1 MSDSNWICML
11 IDLIGESFLVRPKNA
26 DDLSMMLS
34 DRVHYKEA
42 REIREEDVE
51 EFDLP
56 TYTREFSHRNAE
68 IVKLHFADE
77 DHALLALAL
86 DEVMQALRRDRF
98 AGSRNNLVTV
108 TCLELLTKWQIAGLV
123 EPNIAIFLSYS
134 RHGHFPSIRR
144 MAIESLILLSGLE
157 TVEMTR
163 YLCHLCIDDP
173 DPYIRYTTSIA
184 MMNAVA
190 LACQQI
196 RTIARPESRKQILR
210 TQVLAMMDVWSP
222 ISPERFDFHVYRY
235 LAKIVELA
243 REIITDES
251 RLVVKMP
258 IKALVES
265 TLSQIADESVVPDFQ
280 PALKPL
286 KLSFKGLGAT
296 PASKKFAADD
306 LRPKIMKKLLAQKA
320 ANWFLVPVDPV
331 ALQIPTYFEVI
342 KRPMDLGTVKKKL
355 DAGEYDGDE
364 DFAADVRLVF
374 SNAMQFNPPSS
385 IVYVDAQNLAALFE
399 REFGKR
405 LQTPDQDASSTHS
418 SVATPKLVIRKPAA
432 PSLNELDLAQK
443 ILAKLLEN
451 KHSAIFKYPVDG
463 EMYPDYYQIIDQP
476 IDLQAIGKKIST
488 KTYSSLQ
495 DFHNDMQLLISNC
508 FTFNKKGTFGFAAGT
523 EFQNVY
529 QRLLKPN
536 LKFITPESAKKIVP
550 TAGPDVPKANVPAA
564 ALPASSP
571 VAAPKQTG
579 FKLRLPGLNAPGP
592 VKLPSRQPPAA
603 TSASKPSFPT
613 IVLKPPKPD
622 NLSSDGDLASNGSR
636 PSPSITFRIKQ
647 PTASQSPAPVSADS
661 PASQSPSISGI
672 TLKFKT
678 PSSAATASPGTPS
691 GNPAASTV
699 FKIPSGPLVQ
709 STPMKTAMS
718 ADPMET
724 PRTKPPSADSV
735 FASTPA
741 SSSNLSMVTNPPSTP
756 QIPPSEATPL
766 RTPVL
771 KLKLKLG
778 GSVKKKE

>member
-1 MSDSNWICML
+1 MKQYEIIYHTKYKRIRRGAVKRSGKKDDEMDEDEGLEEEQKEESNVILGGNAADEPTVLLDEPDRITFEWIRLDPDNMWVCHKTFEQEDFMWNSLLRQDKDIISQYEAVIALGKVPSPATCATLMWILKDPSFFYRIRMEAAYALTKFDTPELDFVGLTNLLKILKDHYCMSSEQLIPKRNNFDDLQDYFLYSSIVTSIARFRDNKGWSPTICRSVLINLLRFNDNTGNKMSDSNWICML

-157 TVEMTR
+157 TIEMTR

-258 IKALVES
+258 IKALAES

-320 ANWFLVPVDPV
+320 ANWFLDPVDPV
-331 ALQIPTYFEVI
+331 AFRIPTYFEVI
-342 KRPMDLGTVKKKL
+342 KRPMDLGMVKKKL

-364 DFAADVRLVF
+364 DFAAD
-374 SNAMQFNPPSS
+374 
-385 IVYVDAQNLAALFE
+385 
-399 REFGKR
+399 
-405 LQTPDQDASSTHS
+405 
-418 SVATPKLVIRKPAA
+418 
-432 PSLNELDLAQK
+432 
-443 ILAKLLEN
+443 
-451 KHSAIFKYPVDG
+451 
-463 EMYPDYYQIIDQP
+463 
-476 IDLQAIGKKIST
+476 
-488 KTYSSLQ
+488 
-495 DFHNDMQLLISNC
+495 
-508 FTFNKKGTFGFAAGT
+508 
-523 EFQNVY
+523 
-529 QRLLKPN
+529 
-536 LKFITPESAKKIVP
+536 
-550 TAGPDVPKANVPAA
+550 
-564 ALPASSP
+564 
-571 VAAPKQTG
+571 
-579 FKLRLPGLNAPGP
+579 
-592 VKLPSRQPPAA
+592 
-603 TSASKPSFPT
+603 
-613 IVLKPPKPD
+613 
-622 NLSSDGDLASNGSR
+622 
-636 PSPSITFRIKQ
+636 
-647 PTASQSPAPVSADS
+647 
-661 PASQSPSISGI
+661 
-672 TLKFKT
+672 
-678 PSSAATASPGTPS
+678 
-691 GNPAASTV
+691 
-699 FKIPSGPLVQ
+699 
-709 STPMKTAMS
+709 
-718 ADPMET
+718 
-724 PRTKPPSADSV
+724 
-735 FASTPA
+735 
-741 SSSNLSMVTNPPSTP
+741 
-756 QIPPSEATPL
+756 
-766 RTPVL
+766 
-771 KLKLKLG
+771 
-778 GSVKKKE
+778 